1 VPSDRSYIRLDGS
14 RAGEAL
20 PPRARHDGPLFVEL
34 TVHAGPHGP
43 RRLHVCRRG
52 ADLVVRHLDGR
63 LLWLETTE
71 GSAVRDPAD
80 LDRWVLDRHD
90 PDLPPRLLPR
100 DYGVEGV
107 AIVSAEAFD
116 DWFEAEE
123 WEAPEATGTSRTV
136 AGMARR
142 TTLLRT
148 TLEGYGGCE
157 LHVDDRTGLVLEA
170 RAGRSLLME
179 VTALREV
186 EAGAAAAWF
195 APVDRPIA

>member
-1 VPSDRSYIRLDGS
+1 MPSDRSYIRLDGS

-123 WEAPEATGTSRTV
+123 WEAPEATGTSRTWPAWPGVRRSCAPPSRGTAV
-136 AGMARR
+136 ASCTSTTAPGWSSRR
-142 TTLLRT
+142 AP
-148 TLEGYGGCE
+148 GGRC
-157 LHVDDRTGLVLEA
+157 
-170 RAGRSLLME
+170 
-179 VTALREV
+179 
-186 EAGAAAAWF
+186 
-195 APVDRPIA
+195 